1 MRHAYRLLVDVADGQ
16 DPLTAPTAGMRP
28 HLVDV
33 GRTGAA
39 RERRAGRA
47 VRRAEGDLGEAL
59 AVLLVEPDQ
68 AVQFVLYVVDLCLR
82 GKLCF
87 ILEIH

>member
-1 MRHAYRLLVDVADGQ
+1 MAAGQ
-16 DPLTAPTAGMRP
+16 GS
-28 HLVDV
+28 LVDV
-33 GRTGAA
+33 GRAGAA
-39 RERRAGRA
+39 CERRAGRA